1 MPSSSMDRPTSA
13 GAISKTSRSPVAREN
28 PYTMVTTNPPMQSN
42 RTSSWAVESS
52 SRRNESHGSGMPL
65 WGRVGKVFSLHVSE
79 QIPVCSD
86 TRPVFAQPLS
96 FNLCH
101 RVVAERILTRKAST
115 FQNLQTLPKFSGPL
129 AVVFALC
136 DLTRK
141 RHGKPQSVLPVT
153 YFNVSD
159 QPLPIHVSVRQCQPR
174 QALGNSGVKVR
185 LVQRVKQDS
194 GRVLLN
200 LCSEVRKPW
209 ITQRR
214 QVFSEIVLP

>member
-1 MPSSSMDRPTSA
+1 
-13 GAISKTSRSPVAREN
+13 
-28 PYTMVTTNPPMQSN
+28 
-42 RTSSWAVESS
+42 
-52 SRRNESHGSGMPL
+52 MPL
-65 WGRVGKVFSLHVSE
+65 WGRVGKVFSLHVRE

-115 FQNLQTLPKFSGPL
+115 FQNLQTLPKFPGPL

-159 QPLPIHVSVRQCQPR
+159 QPIPIHVSVRQCQPR

-194 GRVLLN
+194 GRVLSFVLD
-200 LCSEVRKPW
+200 LPRTLGELTQLVDAKTHFAIGVLPSSAPSTRKQPASAT
-209 ITQRR
+209 TQRR
-214 QVFSEIVLP
+214 KRSIG